1 MIFNITEDKTQNLPK
16 ITENIHNTEM
26 LPDQPQGNISREMA
40 NLASLIPNDYKSID
54 VLKMLAFFLK

>member
-1 MIFNITEDKTQNLPK
+1 
-16 ITENIHNTEM
+16 M

-54 VLKMLAFFLK
+54 VLKMLAFFPEVAVPWNSYNND